1 MSTQPDTKQLVET
14 DAVDDEGDIVKV
26 PIDEW
31 KRLYGEPGPL
41 TDQHGRIWGYFPTEP
56 CFCEDSE
63 DA

>member
-1 MSTQPDTKQLVET
+1 MSTKPDTPRLVET
-14 DAVDDEGDIVKV
+14 DAVDDQGSIVKV

-41 TDQHGRIWGYFPTEP
+41 TDVNGRIWGYFPTEP
-56 CFCEDSE
+56 CFCEDPE